1 MHSARCRRPTQPPL
15 KFTRRAAWIHAA
27 SGSTVGTPAASEAID
42 FSSGSRV
49 HLHTSS
55 VSGWA
60 GGGPVSFEP
69 TRSCGAHRTCSMPAA
84 PRPNPSSAPAFPS
97 RGIFL
102 SKEGRLGKR
111 TGVPQR
117 EERVVRERALQTVR
131 RREVPAREAK
141 QGYEVK
147 KTPMERGEEEG
158 GDEGARGSRSRQ
170 RGASCRAAARGAC
183 GARTAAWRRRPDR
196 CTARRP
202 SRSTSRPS
210 PRRTAPTPHR
220 SGLAPQAPV
229 QSQRSFVR

>member
-42 FSSGSRV
+42 FSSRL

-69 TRSCGAHRTCSMPAA
+69 TRSCGAHRTCSMPATS
-84 PRPNPSSAPAFPS
+84 RPNPSSAFPS

-102 SKEGRLGKR
+102 LKGGRLEKR

-117 EERVVRERALQTVR
+117 EERVVRERALQAVR

-141 QGYEVK
+141 QNR
-147 KTPMERGEEEG
+147 ML
-158 GDEGARGSRSRQ
+158 
-170 RGASCRAAARGAC
+170 
-183 GARTAAWRRRPDR
+183 RRRPWSGERKRGEMREPGAADR
-196 CTARRP
+196 GSGALLVGRRRVVRAARAQLRGAAAQTAALHEGPAAPPVVPALAARP
-202 SRSTSRPS
+202 LRHTVP
-210 PRRTAPTPHR
+210 
-220 SGLAPQAPV
+220 G
-229 QSQRSFVR
+229 